1 MLQMPGHPDS
11 RMIIS
16 QHPDRCAARADPN
29 AGLAR
34 HPRLCFTHGSYL
46 QFPFQFVEE
55 APVGAL
61 GDDLLWARL
70 DEARLVHA
78 QGVEADRVRS
88 VIISPSVVRDLVKRL
103 ERVVVSRS
111 EAPIDDP
118 LRDASRLAGAEIRRL
133 EDGARAR
140 LVATGCVCT

>member
-1 MLQMPGHPDS
+1 MPLLSHLTAWSRSPSQDAPDAPDI
-11 RMIIS
+11 RKLPDN
-16 QHPDRCAARADPN
+16 HKPAPDRCAARADPN
-29 AGLAR
+29 AALAR
-34 HPRLCFTHGSYL
+34 HPRLCFTHGSCL

-103 ERVVVSRS
+103 ERVV
-111 EAPIDDP
+111 I
-118 LRDASRLAGAEIRRL
+118 AG
-133 EDGARAR
+133 
-140 LVATGCVCT
+140 